1 MKRFWV
7 IILGDF
13 LSFWVAFSLIIFI
26 RFDNVFF
33 SSALQTHLLPFA
45 ILYIS
50 WVLCFYLFGLYDLFA
65 IKPTLPYLKQFG
77 VALITLLSVGILFF
91 YFVPLF
97 GITPKTNLLFQV
109 FGFGMF
115 SFLWRRMIYL
125 IFSKQLTRPAII
137 CGENVYL
144 DKIIEVINTNP
155 QLGLQLILKTNNIQE
170 AFRKLKEIKNVVLI
184 FDENNNHISK
194 QDIVNLYKNDAEV
207 LGVVEAYERY
217 IFKIPVDHI
226 SESWVVENIKI
237 KKYALYNFINE
248 IINIL
253 IPLSLLILT
262 SPFLLITALLIKVS
276 DGGPIFIRQ
285 KRVGENGKIFR
296 LFKFRSMVA
305 LDKDGQAE
313 NGTPT
318 WSEKN
323 DPRVTGIGK
332 IIRATH
338 IDEIPQMI
346 NILKGDMNLIGP
358 RPERPEFV
366 EKLEQSIPY
375 YDLRHII
382 RPGFTGWAQI
392 KYRYARTIEDSK
404 EKFEYDFYYTKNR
417 NIFLDFGI
425 ILKTIQII
433 FTH

>member
-1 MKRFWV
+1 MKRFWF

-13 LSFWVAFSLIIFI
+13 LSFWVAFSLIIFF
-26 RFDNVFF
+26 RFGSTLF
-33 SSALQTHLLPFA
+33 SSSLAIHLLPFT

-77 VALITLLSVGILFF
+77 IAIIALLSVGILFF
-91 YFVPLF
+91 YFIPLF

-109 FGFGMF
+109 LGFGIF
-115 SFLWRRMIYL
+115 SFLWRRMIYI
-125 IFSKQLTRPAII
+125 IFSKQLTRPAIV
-137 CGENVYL
+137 CGENIYL
-144 DKIIEVINTNP
+144 DKVIEVINTNP
-155 QLGLQLILKTNNIQE
+155 QIGLKLILKTNNIKE
-170 AFRKLKEIKNVVLI
+170 AFEKMKEMKDVVLI
-184 FDENNNHISK
+184 FDENNNQISK

-217 IFKIPVDHI
+217 ILKIPVDHI
-226 SESWVVENIKI
+226 SESWVIENIKI
-237 KKYALYNFINE
+237 KKYTIYNFINK
-248 IINIL
+248 ITNIV
-253 IPLSLLILT
+253 IPLIVLIIT
-262 SPFLLITALLIKVS
+262 SPFLLI
-276 DGGPIFIRQ
+276 GGLFVYLQDKGNIIYTQ
-285 KRVGENGKIFR
+285 KRVGLNGKIFN
-296 LFKFRSMVA
+296 LYKMRSMII
-305 LDKDGQAE
+305 D
-313 NGTPT
+313 
-318 WSEKN
+318 SEKN
-323 DPRVTGIGK
+323 GAVWTKENDDRITPIGK
-332 IIRATH
+332 IIRKTH

-346 NILKGDMNLIGP
+346 NILNGDMNLIGP

-392 KYRYARTIEDSK
+392 KYHYARTIEDSK

-425 ILKTIQII
+425 IIKTIQII